1 MVDLS
6 QQKGF
11 TLLEA
16 LIAMLITGGALLG
29 LGVVHLKSVQ
39 QSQLTAQRALVNI
52 QANDLIDR
60 LWADRCVIN
69 DTTKQN
75 AIRDRWA
82 NNWNPTSTA
91 SNLTYSTSQLAMNQ
105 MVTDWGATL
114 TPTVSNNIIT
124 YQLVI
129 SWKNAKAV
137 WYQGITDTTGTQSL
151 TYNFSIPKC
160 TTP

>member
-75 AIRDRWA
+75 AI
-82 NNWNPTSTA
+82 
-91 SNLTYSTSQLAMNQ
+91 
-105 MVTDWGATL
+105 
-114 TPTVSNNIIT
+114 
-124 YQLVI
+124 
-129 SWKNAKAV
+129 
-137 WYQGITDTTGTQSL
+137 
-151 TYNFSIPKC
+151 
-160 TTP
+160 